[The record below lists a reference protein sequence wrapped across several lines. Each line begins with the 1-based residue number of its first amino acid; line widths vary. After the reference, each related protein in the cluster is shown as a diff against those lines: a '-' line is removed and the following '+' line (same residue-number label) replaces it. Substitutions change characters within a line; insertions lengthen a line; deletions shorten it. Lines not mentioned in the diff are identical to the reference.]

1 MFRSIPMILKAGILN
16 LLKINSMKRYTAF
29 IIPVIFSLYAASCG
43 THAAV
48 VVGAVSDTAVVQTFP
63 LSKGQ
68 LTTHMVLP
76 GELRPFQTVDLY
88 AKVNSFVKAMYVD
101 VGSQV
106 HKGQLLVTLE
116 APEMAAALNNSAA
129 LLHTQEALYRASKA
143 NYDRLYRTSKIP
155 GTISPNDLDLANGK
169 MGADSANLA
178 AARSRY
184 EESAALTDYLEVR
197 APFDGVVSSRNMYPG
212 AAAGPAGKGSFIPLL
227 TLQEQT
233 KLRLVVAVPEAAT
246 GYFRQNDSIRFTVL
260 TLPGREFSARVSRL
274 AGSLDMQLRTE
285 QLEMDVANK
294 EKTLLPG
301 MFAQVSLDLT
311 NDKKVFVVPQTAVT
325 GNSKNIFVIRIRQGR
340 TDWVPVEKGRQGA
353 GNVEIYG
360 DLQEG
365 DQLVTNGTDELKS
378 GTPIR
383 IQNR

>member
-1 MFRSIPMILKAGILN
+1 MKSYAVFVIP
-16 LLKINSMKRYTAF
+16 
-29 IIPVIFSLYAASCG
+29 IIALIAASCG
-43 THAAV
+43 NHAAV
-48 VVGAVSDTAVVQTFP
+48 PAAPVSDTAIVQTFS

-68 LTTHMVLP
+68 LTTHMELP

-88 AKVNSFVKAMYVD
+88 AKVNSFVKNMYVD

-116 APEMAAALNNSAA
+116 APEMEAAMNNAA
-129 LLHTQEALYRASKA
+129 SLLHTQEALYRASKA

-155 GTISPNDLDLANGK
+155 GTISPNDLDLANGR

-184 EESAALTDYLEVR
+184 QEAAALTDYLEVR
-197 APFDGVVSSRNMYPG
+197 APFDGVVSSRNTYPG

-233 KLRLVVAVPEAAT
+233 KLRLVIAVPEAAT
-246 GYFRQNDSIRFTVL
+246 GYFHQNDTIHFTVQ
-260 TLPGREFSARVSRL
+260 TLPGQAFSARVSRL

-294 EKTLLPG
+294 EKVLLPG

-311 NDKKVFVVPQTAVT
+311 NDKKVFIVPQTAVT
-325 GNSKNIFVIRIRQGR
+325 GNSKNIFVIRIDQGK
-340 TDWVPVEKGRQGA
+340 TEWVSVEKGRQSA

-365 DQLVTNGTDELKS
+365 DQLVSNGTDELKS
-378 GTPIR
+378 GTPVS
-383 IQNR
+383 IQH